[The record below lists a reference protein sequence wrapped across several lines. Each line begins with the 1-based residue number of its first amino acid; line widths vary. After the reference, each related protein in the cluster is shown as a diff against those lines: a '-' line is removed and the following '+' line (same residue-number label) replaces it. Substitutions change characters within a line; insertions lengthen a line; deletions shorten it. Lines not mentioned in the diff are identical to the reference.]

1 MSRVERLHREKVT
14 RYSIRKYSF
23 GAASVAVAALFMF
36 LGNGAVSAN
45 ELSKQDTPDV
55 EALAPALDAPST
67 PAESTPAAQPVVEE
81 PAKPAA
87 PEVTTP
93 ALDKKQL
100 ENYISEVKSKL
111 SAGTYA
117 NKTEESL
124 ALLNGELASAES
136 TLASATTQDE
146 LTKAYQ
152 KLVTFVS
159 SGLKNKPKEPKE
171 TPEGDT
177 TNGQPTL
184 GKKAENTEPKSESNS
199 IENTGSHDSRNGKA
213 LDKNNAFRAE
223 TDTEKPTAE
232 IPFSN
237 GKDVYVYGAES
248 TGFDIKIKD
257 NSGFIASATVKR
269 GGNQD
274 FTAVT
279 GEPGK
284 LNAQYGYTV
293 NEFTTKTEA
302 SESNPAVIH
311 YTGVPGGELNA
322 EQLEKAKTTG
332 LTLGWRFVTAADEA
346 GNFIENKAAGA
357 AVNTDPGSFNVIV
370 KPQTYKYDVVNL
382 SNDNKI
388 SVANA
393 AQLTAEE
400 LANIKNGLK
409 VEYSKNNDD
418 AQLES
423 KKGTLLDNALS
434 VVDTVTDSGSNLVVT
449 YKDGSTDTIP
459 KGTLIKS
466 GNAPTVNMPYP
477 ASGGPREK
485 SILST
490 DNTITGT
497 GTPGSKITI
506 QVESVENGELLKE
519 ITDIPVDA
527 SGNWTVTLENGLN
540 SNVPVGGNSRA
551 QNFFAPKNPVKV
563 FETKDG
569 IETASTNTYVS
580 IGASKVLPSNA
591 SKDKASVVA
600 GSKEVVLEVPHDA
613 GISYFWYHD
622 KDTGKEVQIDI
633 QRDKEVA
640 ENLGIKVADKDVDKV
655 AIKSVTKGEFYNTI
669 TLEMKKNIKE
679 GVVRIISH
687 NNDGTHSSKAGKVS
701 TPVTNEKPV
710 VASVSGE
717 DTTTVITNSQLNL
730 LSLVKVT
737 DHEDDQPDVTLGDR
751 VHARVISVDGNTS
764 VREVDTS
771 EAGEHT
777 VVYKAVDSQ
786 GKESD
791 EYTHKVIVR
800 ENKVPEVSIPYSVD
814 GKKDI
819 YVYANEDI
827 DIDLKFTDDS
837 GKIKSATILQGG
849 NNALNPVDKAN
860 PNVINNEYGTTFT
873 QIDGETATTATE
885 ATPAIVKITGKMTKD
900 TPGLV
905 ASKFP
910 TDENGEYRVVTRY
923 ATSTDMDGGKI
934 VNRAQGNSY
943 ASDPGAFALVIKAQT
958 AKYDIKELAD
968 AEKVVITDK
977 ANIPQTEL
985 DKIKENLQLEY
996 SKKNEDKNLEDKKG
1010 TAVDKAAAAKVVETL
1025 EQDGE
1030 NLVVTYKDG
1039 SKDTIPVEK
1048 VVKLDKQPAIDAV
1061 NAKADEKIKAI
1072 EGNANLSPAEI
1083 EKAKAKVNEDKQ
1095 AALDK
1100 IDDATNKAAI
1110 DAGQNEGT
1118 AAVAKVNPVA
1128 KEAAKQA
1135 VTDALKA
1142 KNAALDERED
1152 LTQKEKEAAKAAA
1165 KVEADKAIAKI
1176 NEQPDT
1182 APTPVEA
1189 TTAQKAVDTE
1199 KTDGTTAIGK
1209 INPIGKQAAL
1219 DKIDEALKAK
1229 EKEIDD
1235 RTDLTDEEKK
1245 EVKDRAK
1252 EIADTKKEEINAKKN
1267 NADTEA
1273 EAGTIQGEIN
1283 TVGTDG
1289 AAAIT
1294 ALAKEPAKKPEANQA
1309 VEGVANNKKAEIEA
1323 DNTLSPEAKKNF
1335 KMK

>member
-1 MSRVERLHREKVT
+1 M
-14 RYSIRKYSF
+14 
-23 GAASVAVAALFMF
+23 
-36 LGNGAVSAN
+36 
-45 ELSKQDTPDV
+45 
-55 EALAPALDAPST
+55 
-67 PAESTPAAQPVVEE
+67 
-81 PAKPAA
+81 
-87 PEVTTP
+87 
-93 ALDKKQL
+93 
-100 ENYISEVKSKL
+100 
-111 SAGTYA
+111 
-117 NKTEESL
+117 
-124 ALLNGELASAES
+124 
-136 TLASATTQDE
+136 
-146 LTKAYQ
+146 
-152 KLVTFVS
+152 
-159 SGLKNKPKEPKE
+159 
-171 TPEGDT
+171 
-177 TNGQPTL
+177 
-184 GKKAENTEPKSESNS
+184 
-199 IENTGSHDSRNGKA
+199 
-213 LDKNNAFRAE
+213 
-223 TDTEKPTAE
+223 
-232 IPFSN
+232 
-237 GKDVYVYGAES
+237 
-248 TGFDIKIKD
+248 
-257 NSGFIASATVKR
+257 
-269 GGNQD
+269 
-274 FTAVT
+274 
-279 GEPGK
+279 
-284 LNAQYGYTV
+284 
-293 NEFTTKTEA
+293 
-302 SESNPAVIH
+302 
-311 YTGVPGGELNA
+311 
-322 EQLEKAKTTG
+322 
-332 LTLGWRFVTAADEA
+332 
-346 GNFIENKAAGA
+346 
-357 AVNTDPGSFNVIV
+357 
-370 KPQTYKYDVVNL
+370 
-382 SNDNKI
+382 
-388 SVANA
+388 
-393 AQLTAEE
+393 
-400 LANIKNGLK
+400 
-409 VEYSKNNDD
+409 
-418 AQLES
+418 
-423 KKGTLLDNALS
+423 
-434 VVDTVTDSGSNLVVT
+434 
-449 YKDGSTDTIP
+449 
-459 KGTLIKS
+459 
-466 GNAPTVNMPYP
+466 
-477 ASGGPREK
+477 
-485 SILST
+485 
-490 DNTITGT
+490 
-497 GTPGSKITI
+497 
-506 QVESVENGELLKE
+506 ENGELLKE

-996 SKKNEDKNLEDKKG
+996 SKKNKDKNINKDEAVTPENVKK
-1010 TAVDKAAAAKVVETL
+1010 AVDTVK
-1025 EQDGE
+1025 QDGD

-1039 SKDTIPVEK
+1039 SKDTIPVDK

-1061 NAKADEKIKAI
+1061 
-1072 EGNANLSPAEI
+1072 
-1083 EKAKAKVNEDKQ
+1083 
-1095 AALDK
+1095 
-1100 IDDATNKAAI
+1100 TNKA
-1110 DAGQNEGT
+1110 
-1118 AAVAKVNPVA
+1118 
-1128 KEAAKQA
+1128 
-1135 VTDALKA
+1135 TD
-1142 KNAALDERED
+1142 
-1152 LTQKEKEAAKAAA
+1152 Q
-1165 KVEADKAIAKI
+1165 I
-1176 NEQPDT
+1176 
-1182 APTPVEA
+1182 
-1189 TTAQKAVDTE
+1189 
-1199 KTDGTTAIGK
+1199 
-1209 INPIGKQAAL
+1209 
-1219 DKIDEALKAK
+1219 
-1229 EKEIDD
+1229 
-1235 RTDLTDEEKK
+1235 
-1245 EVKDRAK
+1245 
-1252 EIADTKKEEINAKKN
+1252 
-1267 NADTEA
+1267 
-1273 EAGTIQGEIN
+1273 
-1283 TVGTDG
+1283 
-1289 AAAIT
+1289 AAI
-1294 ALAKEPAKKPEANQA
+1294 N
-1309 VEGVANNKKAEIEA
+1309 GN
-1323 DNTLSPEAKKNF
+1323 DN
-1335 KMK
+1335 